1 MIGGR
6 LKLKNNS
13 LLEKALKKKRQAEL
27 KPDLLRAQIE

>member
-13 LLEKALKKKRQAEL
+13 LLEKALKKKRQAE
-27 KPDLLRAQIE
+27 